1 MPIRLLLACRDK
13 NVAVALW
20 TRIIQAVG
28 SRISGEV
35 SEMQWILSRAA
46 AIRPDVLL
54 LEHDEAEEK
63 TSWQTLGRLR
73 QVSGGTRLLLLCDT
87 YTHVAV
93 VGFVRRG
100 VDGCVLK
107 SSDPALIAKAVV
119 AVHNGETWFGRG
131 ALLQALRSQVGTEPF
146 VAALPDEQDLL
157 TQREREILG
166 LIGSAMSNKE
176 IARRLKISDKTVKT
190 HLHHIYVKLN
200 QSGRY
205 KAFLSNVT
213 LVSSEYPA
221 GHAGPAQ

>member
-13 NVAVALW
+13 DIAVALW
-20 TRIIQAVG
+20 ARLVQTVGGRIT
-28 SRISGEV
+28 GEV
-35 SEMQWILSRAA
+35 SDKEWVLSRAA

-54 LEHDEAEEK
+54 LEHDHADEK
-63 TSWQTLGRLR
+63 SSWQLLGRVR
-73 QVSGGTRLLLLCDT
+73 QFSSDTRLLLLCDT

-107 SSDPALIAKAVV
+107 ASDPALIAKAVI
-119 AVHNGETWFGRG
+119 AVHNGDTWFGRG
-131 ALLQALRSQVGTEPF
+131 ALLQALRSQIGTEPF
-146 VAALPDEQDLL
+146 LAALPDEQDLL

-166 LIGSAMSNKE
+166 LIGTAMSNKE
-176 IARRLKISDKTVKT
+176 IARRLSISDKTVKT

-205 KAFLSNVT
+205 KAFLSNVAI
-213 LVSSEYPA
+213 VSSEYPA
-221 GHAGPAQ
+221 SHAGPAQ